1 MKAGALPAFI
11 DINEGVSK
19 LSYFCPTIY
28 VNKVTDI
35 DKECLLKH
43 DIRAIL
49 LDIDNTLSP
58 HCAAMPFDGVK
69 EWIDEIK
76 NSNINL
82 SILTNRSDLKDVEV
96 FAKNLSLGFVMNA
109 KKPLQSGFNRAIST
123 LKLPRE
129 NVLLVG
135 DQIFTDIL
143 GANIAKIKSAL
154 VEPQDKN
161 ESIFIK
167 FKRLFELPFRSAI
180 RYNKKMN
187 AKK

>member
-1 MKAGALPAFI
+1 MPAFI
-11 DINEGVSK
+11 DIDEGVSK

-35 DKECLLKH
+35 DKDWLQKH
-43 DIRAIL
+43 AVKAIL

-58 HCAAMPFDGVK
+58 HSAEIPFDGVK
-69 EWIDEIK
+69 EWIDEK
-76 NSNINL
+76 KKSNINL
-82 SILTNRSDLKDVEV
+82 LILTNRGNLRDVEDV
-96 FAKNLSLGFVMNA
+96 AKNLNLGYVANA
-109 KKPLQSGFNRAIST
+109 KKPFQPGFNQAISM
-123 LKLPRE
+123 LNMPRE

-143 GANIAKIKSAL
+143 GANIAGIKSAL
-154 VEPQDKN
+154 VKPQDKN

-167 FKRLFELPFRSAI
+167 IKRFFEMPFRAAI
-180 RYNKKMN
+180 QYNEKRN